1 MEELLQNNLDTIFN
15 YALFITGNREKAL
28 DLMQDTIVTVL
39 AKKHLYKEE
48 DHFKSWIFRVL
59 KNNFINKIKHDS
71 ILNEISFS
79 DLQNDESPVIDF
91 PAPRV
96 SPDEMSDPILKNKI
110 REVFENMQPEYRE
123 VIELVLI
130 EELSYEEAAKFLSI
144 PVGTVMSRLHRG
156 RNFLKKA
163 LGGRITNRYKKGTE
177 KCLRKSVVSTNFLSS
192 SSRTGNWII
201 LKVRKWRPT

>member
-1 MEELLQNNLDTIFN
+1 MEELLKNNIDTIFN

-39 AKKHLYKEE
+39 SKKHLYREE
-48 DHFKSWIFRVL
+48 DHFKSWIFRIL
-59 KNNFINKIKHDS
+59 KNNYINKIKHDA

-79 DLQNDESPVIDF
+79 DLQKDDDAPVIDF
-91 PAPRV
+91 PNV
-96 SPDEMSDPILKNKI
+96 NISLENTEDPILKNKI
-110 REVFENMQPEYRE
+110 REVLEKMQPEYRE

-130 EELSYEEAAKFLSI
+130 EELSYEETARTLEI

-163 LGGRITNRYKKGTE
+163 LCQEAEELQIIKKE
-177 KCLRKSVVSTNFLSS
+177 RKNA
-192 SSRTGNWII
+192 
-201 LKVRKWRPT
+201 

>member
-1 MEELLQNNLDTIFN
+1 MEELLKNNLDKIFN

-48 DHFKSWIFRVL
+48 DHFKSWIFRIL
-59 KNNFINKIKHDS
+59 KNNYINKIKHDS

-79 DLQNDESPVIDF
+79 ELQNDDSPVIDF

-96 SPDEMSDPILKNKI
+96 SPDETSDPILKNRI

-130 EELSYEEAAKFLSI
+130 EEYSYEDAAKCLSI

-163 LGGRITNRYKKGTE
+163 LGREAEELQITT
-177 KCLRKSVVSTNFLSS
+177 RKE
-192 SSRTGNWII
+192 
-201 LKVRKWRPT
+201 RKNA

>member
-1 MEELLQNNLDTIFN
+1 MEELLKNNLDKIFN

-48 DHFKSWIFRVL
+48 DHFKSWIFRIL
-59 KNNFINKIKHDS
+59 KNNYINKIKHDS

-79 DLQNDESPVIDF
+79 ELQNDDSPVIDF
-91 PAPRV
+91 PSPV
-96 SPDEMSDPILKNKI
+96 SSDDTSDPILKNRI

-130 EELSYEEAAKFLSI
+130 EEYSYEETAKLLSI

-163 LGGRITNRYKKGTE
+163 LGREAEELRITT
-177 KCLRKSVVSTNFLSS
+177 RKE
-192 SSRTGNWII
+192 
-201 LKVRKWRPT
+201 RKNA